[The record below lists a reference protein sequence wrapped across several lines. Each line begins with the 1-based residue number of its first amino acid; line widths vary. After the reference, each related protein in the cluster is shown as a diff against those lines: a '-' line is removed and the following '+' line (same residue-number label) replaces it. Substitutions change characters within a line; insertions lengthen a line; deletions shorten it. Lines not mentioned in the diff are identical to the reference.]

1 MNDKQI
7 LINLKALDVTLSDLQ
22 RYPGAPLMP
31 EDCEKI
37 NKPLFKK
44 LVELGLNPYA
54 FSTAQDGR
62 SEYLWDTRN
71 YIFVNE
77 LEGGLEEFIET
88 LTEFEQDWKKH
99 EPAYYQQTLP
109 NCTLPFPTYA
119 DCNLVLGEHGIS
131 ASGMTTRIW
140 ESIEREP
147 ECWTLLYSEALSG
160 PYSDPATRPC
170 E

>member
-1 MNDKQI
+1 MHDKQI
-7 LINLKALDVTLSDLQ
+7 LINLKALGVTLSDVQ
-22 RYPGAPLMP
+22 RYPGAPLRP

-62 SEYLWDTRN
+62 HEYMWTDSN
-71 YIFVNE
+71 YIFVNSV
-77 LEGGLEEFIET
+77 EGGLDEFKEIVQ
-88 LTEFEQDWKKH
+88 EFERDWKSR
-99 EPAYYQQTLP
+99 EPSYYPQTLP

-131 ASGMTTRIW
+131 VSGVTIQIRD
-140 ESIEREP
+140 SIEREP
-147 ECWTLLYSEALSG
+147 KCWALLYSETLSG
-160 PYSDPATRPC
+160 PYPDPTTHPC